1 MPSDLKAR
9 IRAATLKSLK
19 ARDLYTAR
27 MTAQLTRALK
37 QAKSEVATA
46 LRSYKSLGS
55 LPENKL
61 AGLKGLEKLQGE
73 IAETMKRLRR
83 EQTLAY
89 RKSTKE
95 AFGLGIA
102 AGIGELADA
111 ALPFYA
117 DLGADGIDKLATQV
131 FQIVDT
137 DALDFMT
144 QYNLTLAGDVQ
155 RELSD
160 GIKRTILSGI
170 ATGKGSDDLV
180 RDLGEVIE
188 DKESFR
194 QAGTKVFSKAQ
205 YRMETIARTEVLRAH
220 NMGRLKF
227 HQRVGIQKLEWM
239 AVEDER
245 MCAVCGGL
253 DGQVF
258 EIGKFPQQPAH
269 PLCRCVNQPAWPLV
283 ICEGE
288 LSAQAAPTEPQGD
301 ACILPPHV
309 LEGMAD
315 AEAAE
320 NAALKA
326 AFETGNLQDLQALTM
341 AQVKKLAKQNGVSV
355 ARTKAEHLAL
365 LDLAE
370 PGVDHSG
377 LAGAALQA
385 HLAQYKIGALRTKPE
400 LVALL
405 AQKQTAFQQAQLAA
419 QQMAQATPLP
429 GLEGM
434 TVSQLKEM
442 AKGAGISL
450 NMTKQDTVDLLD
462 QIEPGVDHS
471 GLSGK
476 DLVLAK
482 MKHGIG
488 VLKNKQQLVQSLQKH
503 AGQQL
508 AQKAQQETQQAA
520 LQKIKAKI
528 QESVAGVVIPPNP
541 ADFPQFLAS
550 VKQAEGAFSEGGLL
564 GKEDLAGF
572 AESLAAKKQI
582 FQSQIASMKSGD
594 LKTLAKETK
603 VSHWQWGTK
612 EDFVTL
618 FTETDPAKVAAVQ
631 AKLDAGYQAHQAKY
645 KKGAQTAPPPEAKP
659 PIPKP
664 QPKTE
669 TPPPQPVQKG
679 SEFENLDG
687 AWAEKVKGGQFTLTG
702 RAEVGGAHEKEFW
715 TDEQGRKW
723 LFKPQRKGDEF
734 IAEGEEAA
742 YKIGRLLDPHAI
754 EVRTIR
760 LGGRTGS
767 IQPWRTDLKEDFDF
781 RSTLPEHL
789 TTLEL
794 EQIQREHVLD
804 WLVANHDGHAKQ
816 FVRTRDGH
824 VYGIDKGQAF
834 KFLGQ
839 DKLSLDYHPN
849 RAFGEQEP
857 YYHTVFRAAKAG
869 KLQFDPS
876 ATLRA
881 IEQVEQVSDDA
892 YLALLRPYA
901 EGRFGSDKIAL
912 QHFYDQALARKHNLR
927 RDFEAYYGDVLGD
940 SGFRFSQAA
949 PSGKRFTDTE
959 EAILRE
965 AETLGWQGKTLPLD
979 LDDIEDQNALVFTET
994 WQGQKRTV
1002 LKFKLRPE
1010 ADARVLAGLSQ
1021 GNRIGAAK
1029 EIGKP
1034 LGEDA
1039 FYADI
1044 LGAVKTINHHQ
1055 QDGQYNAASIE
1066 KALKHRSALTELLKH
1081 GDPDVRGMAK
1091 GYLDWLGEID
1101 QARQA
1106 RRRTKGDLTQYLR
1119 RSEPALKKS
1128 EAAFTVRKGGV
1139 ENTLR
1144 ALEKGTIRVQDDAAS
1159 NSDLFRGHSM
1169 KKGEQYTATFPDGT
1183 RVRYRPWSDQN
1194 LYAQR
1199 GEIEVTLPKAASSD
1213 EIADALERLEGLG
1226 VNASQ
1231 ALPEH
1236 AEWMYLRKMAYVAKE
1251 DTIAPYRKTLE
1262 ELEKRGAAVTE
1273 RVQTLRDYWQKRL
1286 GVRDLTRMPGYA
1298 PLGEYQQGFL
1308 DRKLKG
1314 GYRQQYRFDLSEA
1327 DLEREMKGYAL
1338 YHQVTGGT
1346 HLDTFIETILE
1357 NNGAMVST
1365 VEKMRIGV
1373 APGGMSPAA
1382 DMDTGGASYFFT
1394 RLKKLPPQGRPT
1406 TAGLYFK
1413 KQLLRRMDAVSYDHD
1428 AFGRVT
1434 DDYVRRRRGS
1444 QPAEWKQFAKA
1455 RSNETIFKYSVTLLD
1470 NIETIVTGSPV
1481 ERERVLKSFLGRGI
1495 TALPDGRK
1503 IADVVISA

>member
-1 MPSDLKAR
+1 
-9 IRAATLKSLK
+9 
-19 ARDLYTAR
+19 
-27 MTAQLTRALK
+27 ALK
-37 QAKSEVATA
+37 QAKGEVTTA

-73 IAETMKRLRR
+73 IAETMKRLKR

-89 RKSTKE
+89 RRSTKE

-117 DLGADGIDKLATQV
+117 DLGAGGIDKLATKV

-205 YRMETIARTEVLRAH
+205 YRMETIARTEILRAH

-258 EIGKFPQQPAH
+258 EIEKFPQQPAH
-269 PLCRCVNQPAWPLV
+269 PLCRCVSQPAWPLV
-283 ICEGE
+283 ICGGE
-288 LSAQAAPTEPQGD
+288 LSAQAAPNESQGD

-320 NAALKA
+320 NAALKT
-326 AFETGNLQDLQALTM
+326 AFEAGNLQDLQALTM

-365 LDLAE
+365 LDQAE

-377 LAGAALQA
+377 LSGAALQA
-385 HLAQYKIGALRTKPE
+385 QLAQYKIGALRTKPE

-488 VLKNKQQLVQSLQKH
+488 ILKNKQQLVQALQKH

-508 AQKAQQETQQAA
+508 AEKAQQETQQAA
-520 LQKIKAKI
+520 VQKIKAKI
-528 QESVAGVVIPPNP
+528 QESVSGVAIPPNP

-594 LKTLAKETK
+594 LKTLAKEAK

-612 EDFVTL
+612 DDFVTL

-631 AKLDAGYQAHQAKY
+631 AKLDAEYQAHLAKY
-645 KKGAQTAPPPEAKP
+645 KKGAQAVPPPETKP

-669 TPPPQPVQKG
+669 TPPEKPVQKG
-679 SEFENLDG
+679 SEFEDIDG
-687 AWAEKVKGGQFTLTG
+687 AWAEKVK
-702 RAEVGGAHEKEFW
+702 
-715 TDEQGRKW
+715 
-723 LFKPQRKGDEF
+723 
-734 IAEGEEAA
+734 
-742 YKIGRLLDPHAI
+742 
-754 EVRTIR
+754 
-760 LGGRTGS
+760 
-767 IQPWRTDLKEDFDF
+767 
-781 RSTLPEHL
+781 
-789 TTLEL
+789 
-794 EQIQREHVLD
+794 
-804 WLVANHDGHAKQ
+804 
-816 FVRTRDGH
+816 
-824 VYGIDKGQAF
+824 
-834 KFLGQ
+834 
-839 DKLSLDYHPN
+839 
-849 RAFGEQEP
+849 
-857 YYHTVFRAAKAG
+857 
-869 KLQFDPS
+869 
-876 ATLRA
+876 
-881 IEQVEQVSDDA
+881 
-892 YLALLRPYA
+892 
-901 EGRFGSDKIAL
+901 
-912 QHFYDQALARKHNLR
+912 
-927 RDFEAYYGDVLGD
+927 
-940 SGFRFSQAA
+940 
-949 PSGKRFTDTE
+949 
-959 EAILRE
+959 
-965 AETLGWQGKTLPLD
+965 
-979 LDDIEDQNALVFTET
+979 
-994 WQGQKRTV
+994 
-1002 LKFKLRPE
+1002 
-1010 ADARVLAGLSQ
+1010 
-1021 GNRIGAAK
+1021 
-1029 EIGKP
+1029 
-1034 LGEDA
+1034 
-1039 FYADI
+1039 
-1044 LGAVKTINHHQ
+1044 
-1055 QDGQYNAASIE
+1055 
-1066 KALKHRSALTELLKH
+1066 
-1081 GDPDVRGMAK
+1081 
-1091 GYLDWLGEID
+1091 
-1101 QARQA
+1101 
-1106 RRRTKGDLTQYLR
+1106 
-1119 RSEPALKKS
+1119 
-1128 EAAFTVRKGGV
+1128 
-1139 ENTLR
+1139 
-1144 ALEKGTIRVQDDAAS
+1144 
-1159 NSDLFRGHSM
+1159 
-1169 KKGEQYTATFPDGT
+1169 
-1183 RVRYRPWSDQN
+1183 
-1194 LYAQR
+1194 
-1199 GEIEVTLPKAASSD
+1199 AASS
-1213 EIADALERLEGLG
+1213 
-1226 VNASQ
+1226 
-1231 ALPEH
+1231 P
-1236 AEWMYLRKMAYVAKE
+1236 
-1251 DTIAPYRKTLE
+1251 
-1262 ELEKRGAAVTE
+1262 
-1273 RVQTLRDYWQKRL
+1273 
-1286 GVRDLTRMPGYA
+1286 
-1298 PLGEYQQGFL
+1298 
-1308 DRKLKG
+1308 
-1314 GYRQQYRFDLSEA
+1314 
-1327 DLEREMKGYAL
+1327 
-1338 YHQVTGGT
+1338 
-1346 HLDTFIETILE
+1346 
-1357 NNGAMVST
+1357 
-1365 VEKMRIGV
+1365 
-1373 APGGMSPAA
+1373 
-1382 DMDTGGASYFFT
+1382 
-1394 RLKKLPPQGRPT
+1394 
-1406 TAGLYFK
+1406 
-1413 KQLLRRMDAVSYDHD
+1413 
-1428 AFGRVT
+1428 
-1434 DDYVRRRRGS
+1434 
-1444 QPAEWKQFAKA
+1444 
-1455 RSNETIFKYSVTLLD
+1455 
-1470 NIETIVTGSPV
+1470 
-1481 ERERVLKSFLGRGI
+1481 
-1495 TALPDGRK
+1495 
-1503 IADVVISA
+1503 